1 MLSVKEERSEDAM
14 SDIQIIAEETAE
26 QICDNFCEY
35 RKTITEDGCQYCREH
50 DNKCPFDRLLKVV
63 GL

>member
-1 MLSVKEERSEDAM
+1 M

-50 DNKCPFDRLLKVV
+50 DNKCPFDRLLKAV